1 MKEFFLLF
9 KEAFA
14 EWRDDKA
21 NRLAAALAYYT
32 MLSLAPL
39 LVIAVSVAGFV
50 FGDQAAKG
58 EISGQIS
65 SLVGPSAADMLQ
77 TAIARAGDT
86 GAGIIATI
94 IGVVALLF
102 GASGVFA
109 QLQDALNTVWEVQP
123 KPGQGLKA
131 TAKKRVTAMTMVL
144 GIGFLLLVSLL
155 VSAAVSALN
164 NYMSSLLPGFGPLWT
179 VVNLAIS
186 FGVITLL
193 FAMIYKI
200 LPDVQIAWGDVWVG
214 AAMTALLFILGKYV
228 LSQYIGSSSVGSVY
242 GAAGSLAILLVW
254 IYYSGLILFFGA
266 EFTQVY
272 ARRYGS
278 RIVPDEDAV
287 PMTERSRARQG
298 IPRQH
303 QVETA
308 ARNQEQLAA
317 LLAKTDH
324 LDLQDA
330 RVTVTRPPQPRSPEQ
345 RSALFGFL
353 AGAAVALWY
362 GSKNRKEQEHA
373 ISEHA

>member
-1 MKEFFLLF
+1 MKEFFRLF

-21 NRLAAALAYYT
+21 NRLAAAMAYYT

-50 FGDQAAKG
+50 FGDRAAEG
-58 EISGQIS
+58 EISDQIS
-65 SLVGPSAADMLQ
+65 SLVGPSAADVIQ
-77 TAIARAGDT
+77 TAIAQAGNT

-123 KPGQGLKA
+123 KPGSGLKT

-164 NYMSSLLPGFGPLWT
+164 NFMSDLLPGADFIWT
-179 VVNLAIS
+179 IMNVAIS
-186 FGVITLL
+186 FGVVTLL

-200 LPDVQIAWGDVWVG
+200 LPDVQIAWKDVWIG
-214 AAMTALLFILGKYV
+214 AAMTALLFTVGKEL
-228 LSQYIGSSSVGSVY
+228 LSLYIGSSSVGSVY

-254 IYYSGLILFFGA
+254 VYYSGLILFFGA

-287 PMTERSRARQG
+287 PMTERSRSRQG

-308 ARNQEQLAA
+308 ARDQEQLAA
-317 LLAKTDH
+317 LLSK
-324 LDLQDA
+324 
-330 RVTVTRPPQPRSPEQ
+330 
-345 RSALFGFL
+345 
-353 AGAAVALWY
+353 
-362 GSKNRKEQEHA
+362 GSG
-373 ISEHA
+373 SC

>member
-1 MKEFFLLF
+1 MKEFFRLF
-9 KEAFA
+9 KETFA

-50 FGDQAAKG
+50 FGDRAAAG
-58 EISGQIS
+58 VISEQIS
-65 SLVGPSAADMLQ
+65 EQVGASAANTIE
-77 TAIARAGDT
+77 TAIAQAGDT
-86 GAGIIATI
+86 GAGVIATI

-123 KPGQGLKA
+123 KPGSGLKT

-155 VSAAVSALN
+155 VSAVVSALN
-164 NYMSSLLPGFGPLWT
+164 NFMSDLLPGADFLWT
-179 VVNLAIS
+179 IMNVAIS
-186 FGVITLL
+186 FGVVTLL

-200 LPDVQIAWGDVWVG
+200 LPDVQIAWKDVWIG
-214 AAMTALLFILGKYV
+214 AAMTALLFTIGKEL
-228 LSQYIGSSSVGSVY
+228 LSMYIGSSSVGSVY

-287 PMTERSRARQG
+287 PMTERSRTRQG
-298 IPRQH
+298 IPRQQ

-308 ARNQEQLAA
+308 ARDQEQLAA

-330 RVTVTRPPQPRSPEQ
+330 RMTITRPPQPRSPEQ

-353 AGAAVALWY
+353 AGALVALGY
-362 GSKNRKEQEHA
+362 GSKSRKERKHA
-373 ISEHA
+373 ISEHS

>member
-1 MKEFFLLF
+1 MKKFFRLF

-39 LVIAVSVAGFV
+39 LVIVVSVAGFV

-58 EISGQIS
+58 EISDQMS
-65 SLVGPSAADMLQ
+65 SLVGPSAADMIQ
-77 TAIARAGDT
+77 TAIAQAGNT

-123 KPGQGLKA
+123 KPGSGLKA

-144 GIGFLLLVSLL
+144 GIGFLLLVSL
-155 VSAAVSALN
+155 VISAAVSALN
-164 NYMSSLLPGFGPLWT
+164 TYMSDLLPGADFLWT
-179 VVNLAIS
+179 IVNFAIS
-186 FGVITLL
+186 FGIITLL

-200 LPDVQIAWGDVWVG
+200 LPDVQISWKDVWIG
-214 AAMTALLFILGKYV
+214 AAMTALLFTIGKYL

-272 ARRYGS
+272 ARHYGS
-278 RIVPDEDAV
+278 QIVPDEDAV

-298 IPRQH
+298 IPRGH

-308 ARNQEQLAA
+308 ARDQEQLAT
-317 LLAKTDH
+317 LLAQTDY
-324 LDLQDA
+324 LDNSRL
-330 RVTVTRPPQPRSPEQ
+330 TVTRPPQPRSPQQ

-353 AGAAVALWY
+353 AGALIALRY
-362 GSKNRKEQEHA
+362 GAKNRKERKDA
-373 ISEHA
+373 ISRHS